1 MSDKI
6 RLIISTLLISVALC
20 AAAETHYMPRL
31 SIGGRA
37 GMSMGRMSFSPN
49 VKQLFNNGTA
59 GAVSFRY
66 TEENLFGLIAEFGW
80 IQRGWKENYETAP
93 FSYSRTL
100 TYLRMPLL
108 THIYFGSRRF
118 KGFVNLGPEVSYMIG
133 DKIEADFDYKN
144 VSSVPDYPAN
154 RRTEQLDMAINSKF
168 DYGICAGLGME
179 FYVQPRHSIMLE
191 ARFYY
196 GLGNIF
202 PAAKADVFGASR
214 NMSIEVTLGYFF
226 RLR

>member
-1 MSDKI
+1 MNDKI

-133 DKIEADFDYKN
+133 DKIKADFDYQS
-144 VSSVPDYPAN
+144 VSSRTTLQIAAPNSSTWLSTANSTMASAPDSAWN
-154 RRTEQLDMAINSKF
+154 STFSHATQSCLKHGFTTAWAISSR
-168 DYGICAGLGME
+168 L
-179 FYVQPRHSIMLE
+179 PRPMSSAHH
-191 ARFYY
+191 ATCR
-196 GLGNIF
+196 
-202 PAAKADVFGASR
+202 SR
-214 NMSIEVTLGYFF
+214 
-226 RLR
+226 